1 MSQIDDE
8 YHQHKMPLVLR
19 LAYHLPSHTHHYHH
33 KRNPQLTVG
42 LAASAQVGPTTTMN
56 QSPLLFEISFSWWP
70 LGPWQVGSRRT
81 FFQRSP
87 MNQAATA
94 AWWWWWCWWEPW
106 YSSAAAVDP
115 VENPQLP
122 SSVRRSF
129 CMHRSVDYTL
139 RLKDC
144 THTLEARRMAIQKA
158 RSPPVRRIV

>member
-19 LAYHLPSHTHHYHH
+19 LTFRLPSHTYHSRH

-42 LAASAQVGPTTTMN
+42 LAVSAQVGPTTTTN
-56 QSPLLFEISFSWWP
+56 HSPLLFEISFSRWP

-81 FFQRSP
+81 VFQRLP
-87 MNQAATA
+87 MNQAATT
-94 AWWWWWCWWEPW
+94 AWSWWWCWWKPG

-129 CMHRSVDYTL
+129 CTHPSVYYTF